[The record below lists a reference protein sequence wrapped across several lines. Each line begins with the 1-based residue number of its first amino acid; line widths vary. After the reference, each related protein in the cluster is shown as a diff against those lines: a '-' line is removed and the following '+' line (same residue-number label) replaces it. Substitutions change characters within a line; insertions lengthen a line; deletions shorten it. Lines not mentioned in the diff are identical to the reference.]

1 MVLILTCLL
10 ICYNPRDSTEDI
22 LIKTGTIVRQQ
33 HKPGERGGEEPGS
46 QAGDLEGTPG
56 GAKNPAG
63 ASIHALR
70 LDLVQP
76 AGAARRAGAV
86 GKRGAAGGSPDR
98 STPAMSPM
106 AVENFLT
113 PRRGGNRITY
123 GPDSD
128 GGDDGE
134 TYAYQNPR
142 KGKSAAV
149 GPPRAKAKTATA
161 AAAAAAAVTTT
172 VAPATAVA
180 ATATS
185 PEGSRA
191 AQEKRQH
198 GAGAAAVAPVP
209 TPVARL
215 LPGAAP
221 SRRHGEEKRSH
232 ERNHSYDSSS
242 SADGEEEKKR
252 DDHGCGGIMADMR
265 PVSAGAGD
273 ENDGSDFYQKL
284 GAQTP
289 AAQYGGGGGGGG
301 GIFATSR
308 TSPTPTGAAPPLDPT
323 RFLAGTSLV
332 QATAASRY
340 FPHGDGGSFQ
350 VPQSP
355 KTPELPGGNDN
366 GNAEK
371 SLRLDGQ
378 TNILTS
384 PKPAD
389 VPTSS
394 GVEERTVVP
403 SSSGLTSNPCLLSQ
417 QTPVASPRGGLPPT
431 YQEHTDAVGN
441 AARSGS
447 PASEGHSASG
457 DSSVGDTT
465 GLVASLA
472 NALLA
477 RANAGD
483 GASPTNGSENQQQEE
498 EAGKNDPS
506 STPAVLLKGL
516 MTQTPP
522 GGVSPARP
530 ERKTLQ
536 RQPSGS
542 AAYPRSGS
550 DLSPVPFAR
559 GTLFQVA
566 DFPEEEEEETPSPLP
581 VVEATAKSL
590 PQVEMST
597 AVEGSRM
604 LLGQTPITLSN
615 ADATRLYESNISTD
629 TVPITAAEAAGAPD
643 GGAGDEEKTSDIT
656 SGRKASTSEQQ
667 PVVEDGAPSP
677 VVEPADQARASPPY
691 IPLNTTLTNG
701 VEEPAVV
708 AGGTPS
714 DGPNSDDATTTA
726 SATAAAPRP
735 STKPQSRF
743 SRFVEK
749 ALSTDVAAPAEALP
763 TPAAEAAT
771 AEGGSDGING
781 TSGDPAAA
789 GERKTGTETGAHPRA
804 E

>member
-1 MVLILTCLL
+1 PPVSEKI
-10 ICYNPRDSTEDI
+10 PTEP
-22 LIKTGTIVRQQ
+22 L
-33 HKPGERGGEEPGS
+33 S
-46 QAGDLEGTPG
+46 Q
-56 GAKNPAG
+56 
-63 ASIHALR
+63 
-70 LDLVQP
+70 
-76 AGAARRAGAV
+76 
-86 GKRGAAGGSPDR
+86 
-98 STPAMSPM
+98 
-106 AVENFLT
+106 FLT

-123 GPDSD
+123 GPDSS

-134 TYAYQNPR
+134 TYEYQNPR

-161 AAAAAAAVTTT
+161 AAAAAAAVNT
-172 VAPATAVA
+172 VAAAAVA
-180 ATATS
+180 ATATA

-198 GAGAAAVAPVP
+198 GAGAAAIAPVP

-221 SRRHGEEKRSH
+221 SRSHGEEKRSQ

-242 SADGEEEKKR
+242 SADGEEEKNR
-252 DDHGCGGIMADMR
+252 DDHGYEGIMADMT
-265 PVSAGAGD
+265 PVSAAAGD
-273 ENDGSDFYQKL
+273 DSDGREFYQKL

-289 AAQYGGGGGGGG
+289 AAQYGGGDGGGG

-308 TSPTPTGAAPPLDPT
+308 TSPTPTGAASPLDST
-323 RFLAGTSLV
+323 RLITDTSSV

-340 FPHGDGGSFQ
+340 FPPGGGGSFQ

-355 KTPELPGGNDN
+355 ITPELPGSNDN

-371 SLRLDGQ
+371 PLRLDGQ

-384 PKPAD
+384 PMSAD

-394 GVEERTVVP
+394 GGGERTVVP
-403 SSSGLTSNPCLLSQ
+403 SSSGLSSNPCLLSQ

-431 YQEHTDAVGN
+431 HEEHTDAVGN
-441 AARSGS
+441 AAHSGS
-447 PASEGHSASG
+447 PASTGHSAG
-457 DSSVGDTT
+457 EDSPVGDPT

-483 GASPTNGSENQQQEE
+483 GASPTNDSENQQQEE
-498 EAGKNDPS
+498 EAGNNDPS
-506 STPAVLLKGL
+506 LTPAGVLKGL

-530 ERKTLQ
+530 ERRTLQ

-542 AAYPRSGS
+542 AAHPRSGS
-550 DLSPVPFAR
+550 DLSPVLSAR

-566 DFPEEEEEETPSPLP
+566 DSPEEDEDETPSPLP
-581 VVEATAKSL
+581 VVEAAAKSL

-597 AVEGSRM
+597 AGEGSRVF
-604 LLGQTPITLSN
+604 LGQTPITFSN
-615 ADATRLYESNISTD
+615 ADATRLYESNVSTD
-629 TVPITAAEAAGAPD
+629 TVPITAAGAPD
-643 GGAGDEEKTSDIT
+643 GGAGGEEKTSDTT
-656 SGRKASTSEQQ
+656 SVRKASTSEQQ

-677 VVEPADQARASPPY
+677 VVEPADQARASPPG

-714 DGPNSDDATTTA
+714 DGPTSDDATTPA
-726 SATAAAPRP
+726 SATAAAPLP
-735 STKPQSRF
+735 SAKPQSKFARF
-743 SRFVEK
+743 LEK
-749 ALSTDVAAPAEALP
+749 AL
-763 TPAAEAAT
+763 
-771 AEGGSDGING
+771 
-781 TSGDPAAA
+781 
-789 GERKTGTETGAHPRA
+789 
-804 E
+804 